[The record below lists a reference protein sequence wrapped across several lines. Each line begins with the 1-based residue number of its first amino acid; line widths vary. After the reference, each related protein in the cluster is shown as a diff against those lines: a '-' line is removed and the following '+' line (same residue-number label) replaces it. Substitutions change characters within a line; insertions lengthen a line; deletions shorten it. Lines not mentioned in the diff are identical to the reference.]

1 MKERETEIHL
11 TKQDL
16 DVLAE
21 IALPQNAEPTEEELD
36 EIELEPFDRDGW
48 DDEAALGSAGFGMD
62 ETYEW

>member
-16 DVLAE
+16 EVLAE
-21 IALPQNAEPTEEELD
+21 IATPETDEPTEEELD

-48 DDEAALGSAGFGMD
+48 DDEDAFTSAGFGMD
-62 ETYEW
+62 ESYE